1 MFLTGQEE
9 IESAV
14 KTIRDITRS
23 TEENMAPLV
32 VCPLYAALPS
42 HAQLKVFKPTP
53 RVCLYIY
60 LKDKKLTDIEAIT
73 EVELQNCCIVLH
85 YYIFA
90 ISTFS
95 ILISLI
101 VQGCRKVIVA
111 TNIAETSVTIQG
123 IKFVTDS
130 GVVKAK

>member
-60 LKDKKLTDIEAIT
+60 LKDKKLKDIEAIT
-73 EVELQNCCIVLH
+73 EV
-85 YYIFA
+85 F
-90 ISTFS
+90 
-95 ILISLI
+95 
-101 VQGCRKVIVA
+101 
-111 TNIAETSVTIQG
+111 
-123 IKFVTDS
+123 
-130 GVVKAK
+130 